1 MICALN
7 KAYKLL
13 TESIVMQII
22 AVILSLLIWL
32 GSIWNVQ
39 FTWSNEMPK
48 ERSTIIL
55 GTRDLIWNIS
65 PVHGNIS

>member
-1 MICALN
+1 MIYALN
-7 KAYKLL
+7 KTYKLL
-13 TESIVMQII
+13 TESVVMLIM
-22 AVILSLLIWL
+22 AVNLSLLIWL
-32 GSIWNVQ
+32 YSIWNIQ

-48 ERSTIIL
+48 EWSTIIL